1 MQISEIENI
10 AKRYAPNKNSELYQA
25 VMNAIIRGNLNEME
39 VDQHMCEALYE
50 LFADELK
57 EREERGEVRGE
68 ERGKAE
74 AIIEICSEFGVSRG
88 ETRERLMKK
97 LSMSEAS
104 AEEYMQKYWK

>member
-1 MQISEIENI
+1 
-10 AKRYAPNKNSELYQA
+10 
-25 VMNAIIRGNLNEME
+25 MNVIIRGKLNEME

-57 EREERGEVRGE
+57 EREERG
-68 ERGKAE
+68 KAE
-74 AIIEICSEFGVSRG
+74 AIIETCSEFGVSRG